1 MNKKIKSWAQPLAGV
16 VIVFVIWY
24 LVCKAEILSAYVLP
38 PPEKVFRS
46 FLKMLQ
52 NGELARDIGISFLR
66 VIKGFAIAF
75 VLAFVLGMFRALFP
89 GTSGYYEHAVQFFR
103 NVPPLSMIPL
113 LILWCGIGETTK
125 TVIIVLASFF
135 PMYLNIVKGFTGC
148 DKKLLEV
155 GTMFGYSERQKF
167 FRIVLPY
174 AMADILVGM
183 RIGLGYSWRAI
194 IGAEMV
200 AASTGLGHMI
210 LFAQQMSR
218 TDKVIVGILVIGI
231 VGYVTD
237 RIFGALINIFVFH
250 RKLRPVKHKALRRD
264 AHSATEWMV
273 AEATTPRRKNVPRHI
288 LVQKDPGKMAGI
300 KLNQIRKSYQVEGR
314 KVPVLNGI
322 DLDIPQGQITVIL
335 GQSGCGKTTL
345 LRLTGGLE
353 AADSGE
359 VLWEGNHKTA
369 FVFQEPRLMPWLTV
383 WDNVVFGL
391 KKSEQDKEKIQSLI
405 GTVGL
410 SGFEKAYPSQ
420 LSGGMKQRAAIA
432 RALAYEPDF
441 IMMDEPFAALDYF
454 TREQMQKE
462 LLRVQKVKRSSILFV
477 THSIDEALIL
487 GDRIVVIE
495 KGLVKKVY
503 PVETPAEERKLLDD
517 GFISLKRDIINNL
530 NFIN

>member
-1 MNKKIKSWAQPLAGV
+1 MNSKISGDTASAFSVRKAIRSWAQPLVGV
-16 VIVFVIWY
+16 AIVFAVWY
-24 LVCKAEILSAYVLP
+24 LVCKAEILSVYVLP
-38 PPEKVFRS
+38 TPEKVFRS

-52 NGELARDIGISFLR
+52 SGELARDIGISFLR
-66 VIKGFAIAF
+66 VLKGFAIAF

-89 GTSGYYEHAVQFFR
+89 ETFGYYEHTVQFFR

-237 RIFGALINIFVFH
+237 RFFGAFISIFL
-250 RKLRPVKHKALRRD
+250 K
-264 AHSATEWMV
+264 
-273 AEATTPRRKNVPRHI
+273 
-288 LVQKDPGKMAGI
+288 G
-300 KLNQIRKSYQVEGR
+300 
-314 KVPVLNGI
+314 
-322 DLDIPQGQITVIL
+322 
-335 GQSGCGKTTL
+335 
-345 LRLTGGLE
+345 
-353 AADSGE
+353 SGE
-359 VLWEGNHKTA
+359 NGWN
-369 FVFQEPRLMPWLTV
+369 
-383 WDNVVFGL
+383 
-391 KKSEQDKEKIQSLI
+391 
-405 GTVGL
+405 
-410 SGFEKAYPSQ
+410 
-420 LSGGMKQRAAIA
+420 
-432 RALAYEPDF
+432 
-441 IMMDEPFAALDYF
+441 
-454 TREQMQKE
+454 
-462 LLRVQKVKRSSILFV
+462 
-477 THSIDEALIL
+477 
-487 GDRIVVIE
+487 
-495 KGLVKKVY
+495 
-503 PVETPAEERKLLDD
+503 
-517 GFISLKRDIINNL
+517 
-530 NFIN
+530 